1 MARRGIKY
9 KLDYVSYWNSK
20 GDYGRMR
27 VLRMR
32 IRKQKRY
39 DKMKNKVRNGLKRID
54 GKLYQLCDYQ
64 PNYGGNWCEYPC
76 NGDC

>member
-1 MARRGIKY
+1 MRKLFY
-9 KLDYVSYWNSK
+9 KQDYVSYWNDK
-20 GDYGRMR
+20 GEYGKMR

-39 DKMKNKVRNGLKRID
+39 DKMKNKVRNGLKRDSD
-54 GKLYQLCDYQ
+54 GKLWQLCDYQ
-64 PNYGGNWCEYPC
+64 PGFSNSSWCEYPC